1 MKISA
6 IELYRVALPFSGT
19 GDSSDDTYK
28 LSGGRTYTEFD
39 ASIVQLVADNG
50 LHGWGESTPFGSTY
64 IAAHPAGTRAGIE
77 LLAPALLG
85 SDPRAFERIN
95 SVMDDTLVGHNDART
110 ALDVA
115 CWDLAARS
123 YNVPAYLLLGGST
136 GHRMPII
143 SSIYSGS
150 PDEMRERVKYYRAK
164 GFKGHSLKIG
174 ASESEGGPRLDAER
188 IQACLA
194 DREAGEFY
202 LADANGGLTVESALR
217 LQSLLPDSCD
227 FVLEAPCASWQ
238 ETLLLRERCRIPI
251 MLDELIQQDADI
263 VQAIS
268 TRAADAIGLK
278 ISKAGGLT
286 PARRQR
292 DICSA
297 AGLTMSIQDTVGST
311 IAFAAIL
318 HLAQTVPPR
327 LLRCVLDVRGMVA
340 LPTAKLDAAVVDG
353 GVMAPDSPGLGLEVD
368 MTKLG
373 EPVATWNL

>member
-19 GDSSDDTYK
+19 GDESVDTYK
-28 LSGGRTYTEFD
+28 LSGGRTYSEFD
-39 ASIVQLVADNG
+39 ASIVRISSDNG

-85 SDPRAFERIN
+85 CDPRAFERN
-95 SVMDDTLVGHNDART
+95 NRVMDEVLVGHNDART

-115 CWDLAARS
+115 CWDLSARS
-123 YNVPAYLLLGGST
+123 YNVPAHLLLGGST
-136 GHRMPII
+136 GHRMPVI

-150 PDEMRERVKYYRAK
+150 PGEMRARVDKYRRK

-174 ASESEGGPRLDAER
+174 ASEAEGGPQLDAER

-194 DREAGEFY
+194 DRQAGEFY

-238 ETLLLRERCRIPI
+238 ETLQLRERCRIPI
-251 MLDELIQQDADI
+251 MLDELIQYDADI

-268 TRAADAIGLK
+268 TRVADAIGLK

-292 DICSA
+292 DICIA
-297 AGLTMSIQDTVGST
+297 AGLTMSVQDTVGST
-311 IAFAAIL
+311 IAFSAIL

-340 LPTAKLDAAVVDG
+340 LPTAEFDAPVVDG
-353 GVMAPDSPGLGLEVD
+353 GVIAPDAPGLGLEIN
-368 MTKLG
+368 TEKLG
-373 EPVATWNL
+373 EPVASWHL